1 MSIQK
6 RFTAGRTIIS
16 TWAPARL
23 NQLTSGELGTDVKEL
38 LIALGLTDTNSIAIS
53 KATAYQV
60 RTVTGID
67 VVTPLEHFVP
77 PYLLNLQKLNQLP
90 AVDPSP
96 SFLDQMSRFDK
107 WFESTADESLI
118 RSKIDICL
126 TEAMEHVARLG
137 SNPNR
142 LKYYGEATFRM
153 HDPVSR
159 LTLNGDADYCLVWG
173 EPGEPDRVRLENVSL
188 IIEAKTTLTLAA
200 GRKQLMTYMA
210 IAYHAR
216 RRAKKAQAGVF
227 GVLTNAKE
235 WFFYRIDNEGN
246 PSHSLRFVHESEN
259 QPDYAEV
266 LRHLAFISAAAQA
279 LSPATTPFTSVEQL
293 RNSSF
298 SSLESV
304 PGFDV
309 ALSTEKVEET
319 ERVADAELLLKAELD
334 AEDSD

>member
-16 TWAPARL
+16 KWAPARL
-23 NQLTSGELGTDVKEL
+23 NELTSGELGTDVKEL
-38 LIALGLTDTNSIAIS
+38 LSALGLTDTNSIAIS
-53 KATAYQV
+53 KATVYQV

-67 VVTPLEHFVP
+67 VESPLEHYVA
-77 PYLLNLQKLNQLP
+77 PYLLNLQKLNQLA

-107 WFESTADESLI
+107 WFQSAADESLT

-137 SNPNR
+137 SNPNP

-153 HDPVSR
+153 HDPVSK

-173 EPGEPDRVRLENVSL
+173 EPAGVRLENVSL

-246 PSHSLRFVHESEN
+246 PSHSLQFVHESDD
-259 QPDYAEV
+259 QPPYAEV

-279 LSPATTPFTSVEQL
+279 LSPATSPFTSVEQL

-309 ALSTEKVEET
+309 AFSTEKVEET

-334 AEDSD
+334 AEEDSD